1 MLTSVYEIHHLVNV
15 LLFQSSCCEGWC
27 AQTNPTW
34 IQCTFI
40 TWNCTINLVVQLWK
54 LNSDTGCLK
63 CEATFIYKYISTLY
77 YLTMKKSGIF
87 LTLFLNAY
95 HPDDM
100 NIIKYSETSL

>member
-1 MLTSVYEIHHLVNV
+1 MPTSVYEVHHLVNV

-54 LNSDTGCLK
+54 LNSDTGCSK
-63 CEATFIYKYISTLY
+63 CEAITIYKYINTLY
-77 YLTMKKSGIF
+77 YLTVKKSGIF
-87 LTLFLNAY
+87 LTRFLNAY
-95 HPDDM
+95 HPDD
-100 NIIKYSETSL
+100 KYSETSL